1 MTSKIY
7 RPAAASDQAA
17 IAEIAEA
24 TLFPG
29 DMVPGMMAPYLS
41 GNGGDLRW
49 VAGAD
54 GEVAAFAFAQPEIA
68 TDNTWNVRAI
78 AVRENAR
85 RQGLARGLIE
95 SVETGAPGARLLIID
110 TSQVDEQAAA
120 RQTYLACGY
129 TQVAHIADFW
139 ADCDDKVSFA
149 KRLA

>member
-1 MTSKIY
+1 MRQPLIG
-7 RPAAASDQAA
+7 DQAA
-17 IAEIAEA
+17 IAEIAGA
-24 TLFPG
+24 TLFHG
-29 DMVPGMMAPYLS
+29 EMVPEMIAPYLS
-41 GNGGDLRW
+41 GKGGDLWW
-49 VAGAD
+49 VAEAD
-54 GEVAAFAFAQPEIA
+54 GKVAAFAYAQPEIA
-68 TDNTWNVRAI
+68 TDNTWNLRAI

-95 SVETGAPGARLLIID
+95 TVETGAPGARLLIID

-139 ADCDDKVSFA
+139 ADGDDKVSFA